1 MTRILLIF
9 KYPNIYKVKHKEK
22 STIYVVKNKW
32 IIFGHYAE
40 FIQVA
45 QSK

>member
-1 MTRILLIF
+1 MTRISIIF
-9 KYPNIYKVKHKEK
+9 KYPNIYEVKHKE
-22 STIYVVKNKW
+22 STIYVVKKLKW

-40 FIQVA
+40 FIWVA